1 MYVALH
7 ICHISD
13 ICVSVSTSSRYW
25 VLSKNYYL
33 NYDIIDVQN
42 EDEENG
48 IEEPH
53 SPLCENDFMEADLDE
68 INVQTLTS
76 ENSG

>member
-1 MYVALH
+1 MLNASNSAAQKLKKYAALSARTK
-7 ICHISD
+7 IFIQTC
-13 ICVSVSTSSRYW
+13 CVLPVYRF
-25 VLSKNYYL
+25 
-33 NYDIIDVQN
+33 DVQN